1 MWLPCVHVLL
11 ISYRATDCTMAKMH
25 LSCKVGN
32 VCNAQQIL
40 DTLTMDMVNISVC
53 NIKNC
58 NITYKL
64 NMYVCSVILY
74 KCNMLTL

>member
-1 MWLPCVHVLL
+1 MHVLL
-11 ISYRATDCTMAKMH
+11 ISYRATDCIMNKTH
-25 LSCKVGN
+25 WSHKVGN
-32 VCNAQQIL
+32 VCNAQQVL
-40 DTLTMDMVNISVC
+40 EALTMDMVNISVC

-64 NMYVCSVILY
+64 NAYVCSVITY